1 MNAAKHPIKRS
12 LVFYLIPDFTMI
24 AFATALDPLRSANR
38 MLGYEAYKW
47 RLASLDGKPV
57 RASNYVECAVDT
69 SLEDERRK
77 MAGPDRPSMV
87 IVCSGIN
94 VETYYSKSTFAWLR
108 EEYNRGVAIGGLCTG
123 AHVLANAGLLSN
135 KRCAIHWENLPGF
148 SEAFPKA
155 NVYAD
160 LFEIDQNIYTC
171 AGGTAALDMMLK
183 LIGDDFD
190 DSLVNRVCEQ
200 VLTDRVRSPT
210 DRQRLP
216 LRARLGVQNPKV
228 LAIIE
233 LMEGNLSEPL
243 SLIEVADHVGLS
255 RRQIERL
262 FRTEMGRSPARYY
275 LEIRLDRARHLLIQ
289 SSMPVVEVAVACGF
303 VSASHFSKCYRE
315 LYSRSPQQERLDR
328 KQLLAA

>member
-1 MNAAKHPIKRS
+1 VNADKKPIKRS

-57 RASNYVECAVDT
+57 RASNFVECAVDT

-94 VETYYSKSTFAWLR
+94 VEKYHSKSTFAWLR

-123 AHVLANAGLLSN
+123 AHVLATAGLLSN

-155 NVYAD
+155 DVYAD
-160 LFEIDQNIYTC
+160 LFEVDQNIYTC

-190 DSLVNRVCEQ
+190 DNLVNRVCEQ

-216 LRARLGVQNPKV
+216 LRARLGVQNSKV

-233 LMEGNLSEPL
+233 LMEGHLSEPL